1 MTKNQL
7 FREFYCRLSLEETAE
22 LCFKNVTTVKRWD
35 KGNPIPNECKRLMR
49 LCSYREVGIS
59 DDWVGFY
66 VENGKF
72 VLPTGQRLT
81 ASQILLGA
89 ALLEI
94 GSNED
99 QKTASSLIRLARCI
113 AKTLNKPTT

>member
-1 MTKNQL
+1 
-7 FREFYCRLSLEETAE
+7 
-22 LCFKNVTTVKRWD
+22 
-35 KGNPIPNECKRLMR
+35 MR
-49 LCSYREVGIS
+49 LCAYREVGIS

-72 VLPTGQRLT
+72 VLPTGQRLS

-99 QKTASSLIRLARCI
+99 RKTVSSLIRLARCM
-113 AKTLNKPTT
+113 AKTLNKAS